1 MVKALPKGQS
11 GAHTHTH
18 ARLQHFGLEHN
29 HNKRF
34 ARVALAV
41 CSEAADGERELGQ
54 CAYKTAMKN

>member
-11 GAHTHTH
+11 GAHTRTH